1 MTCPP
6 PSSGMAQLGREV
18 PAPQWTQQGLGRLTP
33 SVCVG
38 GVVLDCPEGRWG
50 LGCQEIC
57 PPCEHDA
64 TCAPETGACLCRPGF
79 TGSRCQDGECLLPPP
94 QPCLQS
100 RPAPCPT
107 PATLSLSPPAA
118 CPAGWFGP
126 SCQTRCSCAND
137 GLCHPVTGRC
147 NCAPGWTG
155 LSCQRGRWPG
165 VQASLP
171 TPDLAAV
178 TCSG

>member
-100 RPAPCPT
+100 RPAPCPA

-178 TCSG
+178 TCTG